1 MRLFDLTGRVVL
13 VTGATRGLGWAMS
26 EALAEAGA
34 HVAVNGRDP
43 AAAEERAATLRA
55 RGQAASALPFDVTDE
70 AAMTRA
76 VAQLAG
82 DHGRLDCVIAN
93 AGINQRAPL
102 LEVKADVARRLAETN
117 VISVLLLA
125 REAARAM
132 LPHKSGRI
140 ILLASVAGQAGRPGI
155 HAYAATKAAVIGMT
169 KTLAAELGPDNIT
182 VNAIAPGFF
191 RTDMNAAV
199 TADPAL
205 ERHMAERTAL
215 KRWGEPEE
223 LAGTAV
229 YLASDAAAYVTG
241 QVITVDGG
249 TMALL

>member
-1 MRLFDLTGRVVL
+1 MRLFDLSDRVVL
-13 VTGATRGLGWAMS
+13 VTGASRGLGWAMA

-34 HVAVNGRDP
+34 HVVLNGRD
-43 AAAEERAATLRA
+43 AGVVDTRVATLTG
-55 RGQAASALPFDVTDE
+55 RGLKASPMPFDVADE
-70 AAMTRA
+70 EAMTAA
-76 VAQLAG
+76 VAEIAQR
-82 DHGRLDCVIAN
+82 HGRLDTVIAN

-102 LEVKADVARRLAETN
+102 MEVEGDVARRLYETN
-117 VISVLLLA
+117 VVSVLLLA

-132 LPHKSGRI
+132 IPRKAGRI
-140 ILLASVAGQAGRPGI
+140 VLLASVAGQAGRPGI
-155 HAYAATKAAVIGMT
+155 HAYAATKAAVIGLT
-169 KTLAAELGPDNIT
+169 RTLAAELGPDNIT

-199 TADPAL
+199 LENPEL

-215 KRWGEPEE
+215 KRWGEPQE

-229 YLASDAAAYVTG
+229 YLASDAATYVTG

>member
-1 MRLFDLTGRVVL
+1 MRLFDLSGRVAL
-13 VTGATRGLGWAMS
+13 VTGASRGLGRVMAD
-26 EALAEAGA
+26 ALAEAGA
-34 HVAVNGRDP
+34 HVVINARDP
-43 AAAEERAATLRA
+43 AVAEERVTGLAG
-55 RGQAASALPFDVTDE
+55 RGLSASAAPFDVTDE
-70 AAMTRA
+70 AAMTAA
-76 VAQLAG
+76 VAGIAERQ
-82 DHGRLDCVIAN
+82 GRLDCVIAN

-102 LEVKADVARRLAETN
+102 LEVEADVARQLQETN
-117 VISVLLLA
+117 VVSVLLLA

-132 LPHKSGRI
+132 IPRKSGRI

-169 KTLAAELGPDNIT
+169 KTLAAELGPDGIN

-191 RTDMNAAV
+191 KTDMNAAV
-199 TADPAL
+199 IDNPAL
-205 ERHMAERTAL
+205 EKYMAERTAL

-229 YLASDAAAYVTG
+229 FLASDAASYVTG